1 MNLFGLSVPEIQ
13 KFILIFVRLATI
25 LVITPFYGERGA
37 PAILK
42 LGLALLL
49 TIAVSPMVAANDI
62 SSELNS
68 LLGFGTALIQ
78 SLIAGL
84 FIGFVPLLLF
94 AGVQLGG
101 ELSGFQMGF
110 GITSVL
116 DPLSQIRMSL
126 IAQFDYIFAFLI
138 FISLNGHLYLLQG
151 IVYSFQVV
159 PLIGTSFPESL
170 GESFI
175 VLSKELF
182 IIGLKIAAPIMVAI
196 IVTNVGLGILGRTMP
211 QMNIFIVGFPL
222 QIGIGLITLGMSIPV
237 FCYVFEKL
245 FHDFYQDWLALI
257 TLL

>member
-1 MNLFGLSVPEIQ
+1 MNIFGLSFPEVQ
-13 KFILIFVRLATI
+13 KFILIFVRLSTI
-25 LVITPFYGERGA
+25 LSITPFYGERGA
-37 PAILK
+37 PIQLK
-42 LGLALLL
+42 LGLALIL
-49 TIAVSPMVAANDI
+49 TIAVLPMVTDEAPLEID
-62 SSELNS
+62 S
-68 LLGFGTALIQ
+68 LVGFGVALLQ

-84 FIGFVPLLLF
+84 IIGFIPLLLF

-116 DPLSQIRMSL
+116 DPMSQVRMSL
-126 IAQFDYIFAFLI
+126 IAQFEYIFAFLV
-138 FISLNGHLYLLQG
+138 FITINGHLYLLQG

-159 PLIGTSFPESL
+159 PLIGASFPEIF

-175 VLSKELF
+175 VMTKQLF

-222 QIGIGLITLGMSIPV
+222 QIGIGLLTLGMSIPV
-237 FCYVFEKL
+237 FTYIFEKL
-245 FHDFYQDWLALI
+245 FHDFYRDWLALI
-257 TLL
+257 SLL